1 MMFQA
6 FQEDGKEIRGNTLIK
21 EIGRLVLTDD
31 DDDDDGSRRTI
42 G

>member
-1 MMFQA
+1 MFQA
-6 FQEDGKEIRGNTLIK
+6 FQEDGKEIRGNALIK

-31 DDDDDGSRRTI
+31 DDDDGSRRTI